1 VLASVLE
8 LMPLLLFAAVCG
20 VLMLGY
26 PVALSL
32 AGTSLIFAGI
42 GYGLLQMG
50 LPVPFET
57 TYLGAMPNR
66 LYGIMTNTTLLA
78 VPLFILMGVLLEK
91 SRVAETLLDA
101 MALAFGNLR
110 GGLGISVILVGML
123 LAAST
128 GIVGATVVTMGLLSL
143 PTMLKRGY
151 SPALATGSI
160 CATGTLGQIIPPSIA
175 LVLLG
180 DVLSTAYQQAQLAMG
195 VWSPKTVSVGD
206 LFVGALIPGVLLVVA
221 YIVFMLFIAWF
232 RPAMAPPADRQ
243 ELMQELGHSGSIWPL
258 LLKGLVPP
266 VLLIVAVLGSI
277 LGGFA
282 TPTEASAVGAFG
294 ALLLA
299 LAKGRLSI
307 SMLREVVR
315 STTQVTSM
323 VFLILIGATLFS
335 LVFRAFGGEELVT
348 DMFQGMPGGVVG
360 ATLVVMLVIFLLGF
374 ILDFIEITFVVVPI
388 VGPVLLAM
396 GVDPIWLGIMIAVNL
411 QTSFLTPPFGFALFY
426 LRGVAPASVPTSAI
440 YRGVIPFIGL
450 QLAMLLALALFPG
463 LATWLP
469 SLL

>member
-1 VLASVLE
+1 VLATL
-8 LMPLLLFAAVCG
+8 LDMMPLVLFAAVCI

-32 AGTSLIFAGI
+32 AGTALAFAGF
-42 GYGLLQMG
+42 GLLLQSMG
-50 LPVPFET
+50 VDVPFEARMMN
-57 TYLGAMPNR
+57 AMPNR
-66 LYGIMTNTTLLA
+66 LYGIMTNATLLA
-78 VPLFILMGVLLEK
+78 VPLFVLMGVLLEK

-101 MALAFGNLR
+101 MAMAFGALR
-110 GGLGISVILVGML
+110 GGLGIAVVIVGML

-151 SPALATGSI
+151 SPALATGTI

-180 DVLSTAYQQAQLAMG
+180 DVLSSAYQQAQLSMG
-195 VWSPKTVSVGD
+195 VWSPKTLSIGD
-206 LFVGALIPGVLLVVA
+206 LFIGALVPGLLLVVV
-221 YIVFMLFIAWF
+221 YILYLLMVAWLKPEAA
-232 RPAMAPPADRQ
+232 PAADRAV
-243 ELMQELGHSGSIWPL
+243 LKAELGHTGSIWPL
-258 LLKGLVPP
+258 LLKGLLPP

-294 ALLLA
+294 ALVLA
-299 LAKGRLSI
+299 ATNRQLSI
-307 SMLREVVR
+307 KMLKETLH
-315 STTQVTSM
+315 STAQVTSM
-323 VFLILIGATLFS
+323 VFLILIGAALFS
-335 LVFRAFGGEELVT
+335 LVFRAYGGEELVT
-348 DMFQGMPGGVVG
+348 ELFEAMPGGVVG

-426 LRGVAPASVPTSAI
+426 LRGVTPASVPTSAI
-440 YRGVIPFIGL
+440 YKGVIPFIIL
-450 QLAMLLALALFPG
+450 QLGMLLALAIFPG
-463 LATWLP
+463 IATWLP
-469 SLL
+469 SVL

>member
-1 VLASVLE
+1 MLATLLD
-8 LMPLLLFAAVCG
+8 LMPLVMFAAVCG

-32 AGTSLIFAGI
+32 AGTALIFAGI
-42 GYGLLQMG
+42 GYALIQMG
-50 LPVPFET
+50 VPVPFET
-57 TYLGAMPNR
+57 RYLGAMPNR
-66 LYGIMTNTTLLA
+66 LYGIMTNQTLLA
-78 VPLFILMGVLLEK
+78 VPLFVLMGVLLEK
-91 SRVAETLLDA
+91 SRIAETLLDA
-101 MALAFGNLR
+101 MSLAFGALR
-110 GGLGISVILVGML
+110 GGLGIAVVLVGML

-180 DVLSTAYQQAQLAMG
+180 DVLNNAYQQAQLSMG
-195 VWSPKTVSVGD
+195 VWSPRTLSVGD
-206 LFVGALIPGVLLVVA
+206 LFIGALVPGLLLVAV
-221 YIVFMLFIAWF
+221 YIVYLLITAWLKPETA
-232 RPAMAPPADRQ
+232 PAADR
-243 ELMQELGHSGSIWPL
+243 ESLMKELGHSGSLWPL

-294 ALLLA
+294 AFLLA
-299 LAKGRLSI
+299 LVNRRLSLLV
-307 SMLREVVR
+307 LREVVQ
-315 STTQVTSM
+315 STAQVTSM

-348 DMFQGMPGGVVG
+348 ELFEAMPGGVVG

-396 GVDPIWLGIMIAVNL
+396 GIDPIWLGIMIAVNL

-426 LRGVAPASVPTSAI
+426 LRGVTPASVPTSAI
-440 YRGVIPFIGL
+440 YRGVIPFIAM
-450 QLAMLLALALFPG
+450 QLCMLLALALMPG

-469 SLL
+469 SIM